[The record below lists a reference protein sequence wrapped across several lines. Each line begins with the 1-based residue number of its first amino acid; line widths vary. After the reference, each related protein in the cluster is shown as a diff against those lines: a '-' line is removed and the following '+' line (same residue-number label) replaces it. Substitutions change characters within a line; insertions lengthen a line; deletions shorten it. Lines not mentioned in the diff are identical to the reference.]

1 MRCKQNKQIFNEKNA
16 SNTLLI
22 NSNFII
28 FSIFFKFSLYGNEQL
43 SINCIIVLLLSH
55 KTEAYTYILIDVSLR
70 RVIIY
75 RSICIVC
82 L

>member
-1 MRCKQNKQIFNEKNA
+1 MRNKQNKQIFNEKIS

-28 FSIFFKFSLYGNEQL
+28 FSKFFKFSLYGNERL

-55 KTEAYTYILIDVSLR
+55 KTEVYTYILIDVSLKTGHY
-70 RVIIY
+70 I
-75 RSICIVC
+75 
-82 L
+82 